1 MLDGGVVREPARW
14 RRHGDSARRPRAERE
29 RRRGARFLRAAA
41 PPGSRPELRTGLLA
55 GDEEVPLAEH
65 ALVVGGGPRLLTRGR
80 VSVRSQSRGL
90 QRRSRRRG
98 SSPRSSSAR
107 NPRTLAGVQR
117 DGDLLLVTVDG
128 RQPGWSAG
136 VTLAEAARLMRALGA
151 RDALNLDGGGSTAM
165 TVRGEL
171 VNRPSDPAGER
182 PVSDGVF
189 VLP

>member
-1 MLDGGVVREPARW
+1 MPACI
-14 RRHGDSARRPRAERE
+14 GTA
-29 RRRGARFLRAAA
+29 
-41 PPGSRPELRTGLLA
+41 
-55 GDEEVPLAEH
+55 
-65 ALVVGGGPRLLTRGR
+65 
-80 VSVRSQSRGL
+80 
-90 QRRSRRRG
+90 
-98 SSPRSSSAR
+98 
-107 NPRTLAGVQR
+107 
-117 DGDLLLVTVDG
+117 DLLLATVDG

>member
-1 MLDGGVVREPARW
+1 MGDASRDGLVL
-14 RRHGDSARRPRAERE
+14 SATGAA
-29 RRRGARFLRAAA
+29 ARFLRAAA

-55 GDEEVPLAEH
+55 GDEAVPLAEY

-80 VSVRSQSRGL
+80 VAVRSRAEGFAPLEAPGFFASFVK
-90 QRRSRRRG
+90 
-98 SSPRSSSAR
+98 AR
-107 NPRTLAGVQR
+107 NPRTLAGVHR
-117 DGDLLLVTVDG
+117 DGDLLLATVDG